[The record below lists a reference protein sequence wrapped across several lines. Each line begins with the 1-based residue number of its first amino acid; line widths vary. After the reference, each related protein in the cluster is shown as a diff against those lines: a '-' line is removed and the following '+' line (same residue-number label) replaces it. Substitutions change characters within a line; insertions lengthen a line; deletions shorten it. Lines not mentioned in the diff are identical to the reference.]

1 LVAQLLYNRCVLIL
15 ALDTSSPSGSLA
27 VLQDRQVIG
36 TISTWTSEVYSSRM
50 FRHLDFLLGELSLN
64 LKEFDLFAVAVGP
77 GSFTGLR
84 VGLAAAKGW
93 AEVYSKP
100 IAAIS
105 GLEAIA
111 IQSRSPNSLLVS
123 ANDAHR
129 GQVYCGRYR
138 RTKAQGDEGLARDG
152 EERVMDQ
159 EEFASAL
166 AGIADNS
173 PFTVVTPV
181 PEFLSKILSDHKA
194 LPAAREP
201 RIDEVSPILAPH
213 VGRLGYIRAQH
224 GDLDDALTLAA
235 SYIRRTDAELKW
247 KAPSGI

>member
-1 LVAQLLYNRCVLIL
+1 M
-15 ALDTSSPSGSLA
+15 
-27 VLQDRQVIG
+27 G
-36 TISTWTSEVYSSRM
+36 TVSTWTGEVYSSRM

-64 LKEFDLFAVAVGP
+64 PREFDLFAVAVGP

-84 VGLAAAKGW
+84 VGLTAVKGW
-93 AEVYSKP
+93 AEVYGKP

-111 IQSRSPNSLLVS
+111 AQSRSPNALLI
-123 ANDAHR
+123 AATDARR

-138 RTKAQGDEGLARDG
+138 RTEAQGHEDLALDG
-152 EERVMDQ
+152 EERVMDA
-159 EEFASAL
+159 EEFVSAL
-166 AGIADNS
+166 AGIADNGT
-173 PFTVVTPV
+173 FTVVTPV
-181 PEFLSKILSDHKA
+181 PELLSKILFDHKA
-194 LPAAREP
+194 VLASGEP

-213 VGRLGYIRAQH
+213 VGRLGYIRAQR

-235 SYIRRTDAELKW
+235 SYIRHTDAELKW

>member
-1 LVAQLLYNRCVLIL
+1 
-15 ALDTSSPSGSLA
+15 
-27 VLQDRQVIG
+27 
-36 TISTWTSEVYSSRM
+36 M

-64 LKEFDLFAVAVGP
+64 LGEFDLFAVAAGP

-84 VGLAAAKGW
+84 VGLAATKGW
-93 AEVYSKP
+93 AEVYGKP

-111 IQSRSPNSLLVS
+111 TQSRSPNSILIAVS
-123 ANDAHR
+123 DAHR
-129 GQVYCGRYR
+129 GQVYCGHYR
-138 RTKAQGDEGLARDG
+138 RIKAHRDEGLALDG
-152 EERVMDQ
+152 EERVMDP
-159 EEFASAL
+159 EEFVGAIAE
-166 AGIADNS
+166 IAD

-181 PEFLSKILSDHKA
+181 PELLFKILSDHKA
-194 LPAAREP
+194 LRAMREP
-201 RIDEVSPILAPH
+201 KIDEVSPILGPH

-224 GDLDDALTLAA
+224 GDLDDALTLTA

>member
-1 LVAQLLYNRCVLIL
+1 VLIL

-27 VLQDRQVIG
+27 VLKDCQVIG
-36 TISTWTSEVYSSRM
+36 TVSTWTGEVYSSRM

-64 LKEFDLFAVAVGP
+64 LNEFDLFAVAVGP

-93 AEVYSKP
+93 AEVYGKP

-111 IQSRSPNSLLVS
+111 IQSRSPDSILIAVT
-123 ANDAHR
+123 DAHR

-138 RTKAQGDEGLARDG
+138 RTRVPDGEGLALDG
-152 EERVMDQ
+152 EESVMDP
-159 EEFASAL
+159 EEFVGAL
-166 AGIADNS
+166 EGIADNC
-173 PFTVVTPV
+173 PFTVVTPA
-181 PEFLSKILSDHKA
+181 PGLLSKILSDHKA
-194 LPAAREP
+194 LLAAREP
-201 RIDEVSPILAPH
+201 KIDEVSPILAPH
-213 VGRLGYIRAQH
+213 VGHLGYVRAQR
-224 GDLDDALTLAA
+224 GTLDDALTLAA

>member
-1 LVAQLLYNRCVLIL
+1 M
-15 ALDTSSPSGSLA
+15 
-27 VLQDRQVIG
+27 
-36 TISTWTSEVYSSRM
+36 YSSRM

-64 LKEFDLFAVAVGP
+64 PREFDVFAVTVGP

-93 AEVYSKP
+93 AEVYGKP
-100 IAAIS
+100 VAAIS

-111 IQSRSPNSLLVS
+111 TQSRSPESILIAVT
-123 ANDAHR
+123 DAHR

-138 RTKAQGDEGLARDG
+138 RMRAQGDDRLALDG
-152 EERVMDQ
+152 EECVMDP
-159 EEFASAL
+159 EEFVSAL
-166 AGIADNS
+166 AGIADS
-173 PFTVVTPV
+173 CPFTVVTPA
-181 PEFLSKILSDHKA
+181 PELLSKILADHKT
-194 LPAAREP
+194 LLGTREAKV
-201 RIDEVSPILAPH
+201 DEVSPILAPH

-224 GDLDDALTLAA
+224 GDLDDALTLSA